1 MKNSILQQLK
11 QYKGVFIAAPLL
23 MIISGI
29 METLIPLMTAHIVD
43 DGIEQGN
50 ISEVL
55 RWGGFML
62 IFAVSA
68 LVFSL
73 LGYVFSAKASSGL
86 AANLREAVFARI
98 QGFSFSE
105 LDRFGVPSLVLRQTT
120 DVTNIQTA
128 VQTILTQF
136 FKTPVAIVYSL
147 VLTMQLNVQLSLVL
161 IIGVL
166 AIGIFLSA
174 IILRSI
180 KMYRRVYADYDDM
193 NLLVQENVTGIRV
206 VKSFAREKQESER
219 YGASANTVRKGFVK
233 VERLLAFNNPVMMLA
248 LEFCFIGI
256 AWIGAR
262 FISVGSMT
270 SGDLTGFI
278 AYAFQIMSYMAM
290 IVLSFVQL
298 SSSFASIRR
307 VREVLETESSI
318 QDPVHPAEEM
328 KDGSISFSRV
338 FFRYQQGDGGN
349 VLDDIDL
356 SIRAGEMVGVVGA
369 TGSSKT
375 SLVSLIPRL
384 YDVKSGAVKVGGKD
398 VREYDADTLSGGIS
412 MVLQKNVLFSGTILE
427 NLRWGKPNATIA
439 ECEEACRMACAD
451 AFISEKEKKYEEV
464 LEQGGSNLSG
474 GQRQRLCLARALI
487 KKPKILI
494 LDDALSALDTA
505 TEGKIRNTLRTE
517 MPEMTKVIITQR
529 VGSVRDADRILVL
542 DKGRVV
548 GFDTHEKLM
557 ESCSLY
563 RELVAAAENEEEEE
577 ESA

>member
-318 QDPVHPAEEM
+318 QDPARPEEEM

-338 FFRYQQGDGGN
+338 SFRYQQGDGGN

-427 NLRWGKPNATIA
+427 NLRWGKPDATIA

-505 TEGKIRNTLRTE
+505 TEAKIRNTLRTE

-529 VGSVRDADRILVL
+529 VGSVRDADRIIVL

-563 RELVAAAENEEEEE
+563 RELVAAAENEEEEG
-577 ESA
+577 SA

>member
-11 QYKGVFIAAPLL
+11 QYKGVFIAAPIL
-23 MIISGI
+23 MIMSGI

-128 VQTILTQF
+128 AQTILTQF

-161 IIGVL
+161 IIGVA

-180 KMYRRVYADYDDM
+180 KMYRQVYADYDDM

-219 YGASANTVRKGFVK
+219 YGSSANTVRKGFVK

-262 FISVGSMT
+262 FISVDSMT

-318 QDPVHPAEEM
+318 QDPARPVEEM

-338 FFRYQQGDGGN
+338 SFRYQQGDGGN

-427 NLRWGKPNATIA
+427 NLRWGKPDATIA

-451 AFISEKEKKYEEV
+451 AFISEKEKKYEEL

-505 TEGKIRNTLRTE
+505 TEAKIRNTLRTD

-529 VGSVRDADRILVL
+529 VGSVRDADRIIVL

-563 RELVAAAENEEEEE
+563 RELVAAAENEEEEG
-577 ESA
+577 SA

>member
-11 QYKGVFIAAPLL
+11 QYKGVFIAAPIL
-23 MIISGI
+23 MIASGI

-128 VQTILTQF
+128 AQTILTQF

-161 IIGVL
+161 IIGVA

-219 YGASANTVRKGFVK
+219 YGSSANTVRKGFVK

-318 QDPVHPAEEM
+318 QDPARPEEEM
-328 KDGSISFSRV
+328 KDGSISFSHV
-338 FFRYQQGDGGN
+338 SFRYQQGDGGN

-427 NLRWGKPNATIA
+427 NLRWGKPDATIA

-563 RELVAAAENEEEEE
+563 RELVAAAENEEEEG
-577 ESA
+577 SA